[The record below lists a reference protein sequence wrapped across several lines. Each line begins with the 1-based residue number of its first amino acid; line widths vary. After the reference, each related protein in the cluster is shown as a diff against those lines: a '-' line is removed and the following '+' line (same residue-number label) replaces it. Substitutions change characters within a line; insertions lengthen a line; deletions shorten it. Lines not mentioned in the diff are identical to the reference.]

1 MRVWWHEAHVYS
13 SPISP
18 GPEAMGGGRRLL
30 ASVLILVTPRGWQS
44 LSQAE
49 TLDWPSPSR
58 GRQQA

>member
-1 MRVWWHEAHVYS
+1 
-13 SPISP
+13 
-18 GPEAMGGGRRLL
+18 MGGGRRLL